1 MGSDLWI
8 VTIIRKGNKWIDV
21 EVMMCHPDAG
31 DLPED
36 PAFALLLL
44 TSEAYGFGP
53 GYQRISKGPLGEA
66 FQFDK
71 SYLPD
76 HVEPRVPEFIEKV
89 LVYEAH
95 NVPFNEHEAHA
106 KVDDKVLADGI
117 ERGSAD
123 WEAVSSKYWNEF
135 WRSKAD
141 IPWGIY
147 RIWVTDDKW
156 TSHLEP
162 GQSFGSAS
170 YSEKGPYINE
180 DRLIDPEG
188 GC

>member
-8 VTIIRKGNKWIDV
+8 VTVIRKGNKWIDV

-44 TSEAYGFGP
+44 TTEAYNFGSAVQSISQCPLSEAIEYDL
-53 GYQRISKGPLGEA
+53 S
-66 FQFDK
+66 FQ
-71 SYLPD
+71 PD

-89 LVYEAH
+89 VVYEAH
-95 NVPFNEHEAHA
+95 NLPFNEHEAQA
-106 KVDDKVLADGI
+106 KVNDEVLADGI